1 MGDYCKKNY
10 YRRACGRAVDK
21 IVRIQKDKKIQAIKK
36 EVLQQDKLV
45 ETQPAVQETKKEN
58 SRSVPS
64 TFDPEILDSFDLELK
79 QAAITIEHQFEAD
92 YQGINDSLQQ
102 LKASESLKNLELQF
116 NDVIKQLAQKDA
128 KSSKRAF
135 DNLLSEAKQ
144 LKAEITGHQ
153 KELRALVAKQKQS
166 VSILKRA
173 RDADY
178 KALKATVQLDSY
190 KSGNV
195 SETLFGQ
202 ELAEKITTGVQYSMW
217 AKKVIQRLASSDKEI
232 DKTESKGVA
241 FQFGSQPILPR
252 IWFKKI

>member
-1 MGDYCKKNY
+1 
-10 YRRACGRAVDK
+10 
-21 IVRIQKDKKIQAIKK
+21 
-36 EVLQQDKLV
+36 
-45 ETQPAVQETKKEN
+45 
-58 SRSVPS
+58 
-64 TFDPEILDSFDLELK
+64 
-79 QAAITIEHQFEAD
+79 
-92 YQGINDSLQQ
+92 
-102 LKASESLKNLELQF
+102 
-116 NDVIKQLAQKDA
+116 
-128 KSSKRAF
+128 
-135 DNLLSEAKQ
+135 
-144 LKAEITGHQ
+144 ITGHQ
-153 KELRALVAKQKQS
+153 KELRALVANQKQS
-166 VSILKRA
+166 VSTLKRA

-252 IWFKKI
+252 IWFKKIQLTLKEGGVFEMVNLSSNQANIDVPVSIAYHDDNQTFTGEIDSRLRPIKQTYQYQHLPQAIESLTLVNTGKKSFGIATATKTFAGGVQITGEALAG